1 MTDPTSYPRRDWPR
15 LFLSLP
21 PQKIKEAVRNLTE
34 LCQID
39 DQALPQ
45 SGLALL
51 QLRDGALAEPYYIGE
66 TPLSRA
72 QVTVIDKNGKKGAGA
87 AQILDDRTN
96 LARDVAILDAMLAN
110 RLNGHEIIEHLLEE
124 GAHGLAR
131 NEASRSVILERT
143 RVDFSLL
150 DATGE
155 RTIKYEY

>member
-1 MTDPTSYPRRDWPR
+1 MTDSTSYPRRDWPR

-21 PQKIKEAVRNLTE
+21 PQQIKEVVQTLSE
-34 LCQID
+34 LCRVD
-39 DQALPQ
+39 DQALLQ

-72 QVTVIDKNGKKGAGA
+72 QVTVIDKNGKEGAGA

-96 LARDVAILDAMLAN
+96 LARDVAILDAILAN
-110 RLNGHEIIEHLLEE
+110 RLDGDETIEHLLEK
-124 GAHGLAR
+124 GANQLAR
-131 NEASRSVILERT
+131 NEASRRAILERT

-150 DATGE
+150 DATVE
-155 RTIKYEY
+155 ENEI

>member
-1 MTDPTSYPRRDWPR
+1 MTESKTFPRRDWPR

-21 PQKIKEAVRNLTE
+21 PQKIREGVRNLTE
-34 LCQID
+34 LCRID

-51 QLRDGALAEPYYIGE
+51 QLRDGALADPYYIGE
-66 TPLSRA
+66 IPLSRA

-87 AQILDDRTN
+87 AQIIDDRAS
-96 LARDVAILDAMLAN
+96 LAKDIAILDAMLAN

-124 GAHGLAR
+124 GARGLAR
-131 NEASRSVILERT
+131 NEASRGVILERT

-155 RTIKYEY
+155 DNDI

>member
-1 MTDPTSYPRRDWPR
+1 MTDSASYPRRDWPR

-21 PQKIKEAVRNLTE
+21 PQKIKETVRTLTE
-34 LCQID
+34 LCQVD
-39 DQALPQ
+39 DKALPQ

-87 AQILDDRTN
+87 AQILDDRES
-96 LARDVAILDAMLAN
+96 LARDVAVLDAMLAN
-110 RLNGHEIIEHLLEE
+110 KLNRHEAIEHLLEE
-124 GAHGLAR
+124 GAHRLSR
-131 NEASRSVILERT
+131 NEASRRAVLERT

-150 DATGE
+150 DATAE
-155 RTIKYEY
+155 DNEI

>member
-1 MTDPTSYPRRDWPR
+1 MTDSTSYPRRDWPR

-21 PQKIKEAVRNLTE
+21 PQQITEAVRTLTE
-34 LCQID
+34 PCRVD

-87 AQILDDRTN
+87 AQILDDRAS

-110 RLNGHEIIEHLLEE
+110 RLNGHETIEHLLEE
-124 GAHGLAR
+124 GALRLAR
-131 NEASRSVILERT
+131 SEASRRVILDRT
-143 RVDFSLL
+143 RVDFALL
-150 DATGE
+150 EETAEDDE
-155 RTIKYEY
+155 I